1 MCDECGLD
9 NQGAPLVDT
18 WDPDTVS
25 DAMRRWL
32 VRLRQTALH
41 PEVGGRNRRA
51 LGAKD
56 GPLRTVDQVLA
67 VMMDQTDVLI
77 RTDQRALLISKL
89 KRGQLFENSPRVKE
103 ALEIWIGAVNEAS
116 DIVEECREQLRQE
129 MAGAQAEGKSGKSSA
144 HASSFDSDSGD
155 EQEE

>member
-9 NQGAPLVDT
+9 SQGAPLVDT
-18 WDPDTVS
+18 WDRDAVS
-25 DAMRRWL
+25 DTMRRWL
-32 VRLRQTALH
+32 VRLRQTVLH

-51 LGAKD
+51 LGTKD

-103 ALEIWIGAVNEAS
+103 ALDIWIGAVNEAAE
-116 DIVEECREQLRQE
+116 IVEECREQLRQE
-129 MAGAQAEGKSGKSSA
+129 VTGAQAEGKSGKSSA
-144 HASSFDSDSGD
+144 HASGFDSDSAD
-155 EQEE
+155 EQE

>member
-9 NQGAPLVDT
+9 SQGAPLVGT
-18 WDPDTVS
+18 WDPDAIS
-25 DAMRRWL
+25 DTMRRWL

-41 PEVGGRNRRA
+41 PQVGGRNRRA

-77 RTDQRALLISKL
+77 RTDQRALLTSKL
-89 KRGQLFENSPRVKE
+89 RRGQLFENSPRVKE
-103 ALEIWIGAVNEAS
+103 ALDIWIRAVNEAS
-116 DIVEECREQLRQE
+116 DIVKECREQLRQE
-129 MAGAQAEGKSGKSSA
+129 VAGAQAEGKSGKASV
-144 HASSFDSDSGD
+144 HASGFDSDSAD